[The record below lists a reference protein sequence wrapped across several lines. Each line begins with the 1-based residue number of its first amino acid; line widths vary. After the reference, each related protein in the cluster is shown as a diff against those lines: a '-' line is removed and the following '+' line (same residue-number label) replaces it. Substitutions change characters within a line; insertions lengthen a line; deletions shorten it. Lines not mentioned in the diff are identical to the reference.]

1 MPIKIIIDKDKVKS
15 RLKGLGLRSQR
26 ALAQQSGLDYYNL
39 NHVVNGAAWN
49 SRTLA
54 RICEVLECEPGYILS
69 AVKVHPGGE
78 FPPKET

>member
-1 MPIKIIIDKDKVKS
+1 MPTPTKIIIDKHKVKT
-15 RLKGLGLRSQR
+15 RLQGLGLRSQR
-26 ALAQQSGLDYYNL
+26 AQQSGLDYYNL

-78 FPPKET
+78 FSPKET